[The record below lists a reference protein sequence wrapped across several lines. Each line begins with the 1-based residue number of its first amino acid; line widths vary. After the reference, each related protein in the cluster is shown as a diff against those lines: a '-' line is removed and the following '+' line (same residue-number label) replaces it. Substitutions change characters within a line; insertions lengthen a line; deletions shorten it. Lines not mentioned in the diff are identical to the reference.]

1 MWWSGH
7 IQTNKTEVSIVPTGP
22 GFFSYG
28 PRKSHIK
35 LTDTGNTYQVRVSR
49 VEVRKL
55 SLTSFPGNPYIIKV

>member
-7 IQTNKTEVSIVPTGP
+7 IQTNKTEVSIVPIGP
-22 GFFSYG
+22 GFFNYD

-35 LTDTGNTYQVRVSR
+35 LTDTGNTYQVRVFR